1 MAKYLKQYRYFGEG
15 NDKNYPLGIG
25 INDFITGRAFFDGNI
40 LHSIS
45 HLGIQSFPGTKFY
58 LNDLNGN
65 DYILIGSSGRY
76 ELDLTDNYEITN
88 LRFDDSLDGILKNSG
103 AYIIVDAVY
112 NGMEE

>member
-45 HLGIQSFPGTKFY
+45 HLGI
-58 LNDLNGN
+58 
-65 DYILIGSSGRY
+65 
-76 ELDLTDNYEITN
+76 
-88 LRFDDSLDGILKNSG
+88 
-103 AYIIVDAVY
+103 
-112 NGMEE
+112 